1 MALPRLPVLACLVV
15 AALAGCAEP
24 PHFHLPPPAS
34 ATPPRIQG
42 AGGPLTPAQSQAAI
56 ARVAHA
62 AGDEG
67 MLARHLAI
75 EEAVAETP
83 LVAGNRTRILRDGE
97 ETFRAM
103 FAAIRAAKSHVH
115 LEYFIFEDVESDG
128 QTLADLL
135 VAKRRQGVAVS
146 IIYDSLGAGGTPDAF
161 FDRLAASG
169 VQLLSFNP
177 VNPLQARAG
186 YSINQRDHRKILLA
200 DGRLA
205 IVGGINLSTT
215 YQSRPSARRPP
226 PDQNDDPWRDT
237 DLLIEGPAVA
247 TLQQLFLDHWA
258 SQKGPPLA
266 PADFFPKLAPM
277 GGELV
282 RIIGSTPD
290 DDLPRYY
297 VTLLSAIRNAEKSID
312 LTAAYFV
319 PTRQEKHDLIAAA
332 RRGVRVRLLL
342 PGTSDSQRA
351 LDVARSHYEDLMEA
365 GIEIHEAHG
374 MVLHSK
380 TVTIDGVWSVIGSS
394 NLDHR
399 SVLFNAEVD
408 AVILGRTTADALRRI
423 FAADL
428 TRARRIDPRAWAA
441 RPFDQRVR
449 ETLSRAVE
457 TLL

>member
-1 MALPRLPVLACLVV
+1 MGL

-24 PHFHLPPPAS
+24 PHYRLAPA
-34 ATPPRIQG
+34 TGQPPRIVG
-42 AGGPLTPAQSQAAI
+42 ARGPLSPAQSQAVI
-56 ARVAHA
+56 ARLANA

-83 LVAGNRTRILRDGE
+83 LVAGNRTRILRDGP

-103 FAAIRAAKSHVH
+103 FAAIRSARDHIH

-128 QTLADLL
+128 ETLGDLL
-135 VAKRRQGVAVS
+135 VAKRRQGIPVS

-161 FDRLAASG
+161 LDRLAQAG
-169 VQLLSFNP
+169 IQLLSFNP

-186 YSINQRDHRKILLA
+186 YSINRRDHRKILLI

-205 IVGGINLSTT
+205 IVGGINLSST
-215 YQSRPSARRPP
+215 YQSRPSARPIP
-226 PDQNDDPWRDT
+226 ATESDDPWRDT

-247 TLQQLFLDHWA
+247 HLQQLFLDHWA

-266 PADFFPKLAPM
+266 PAAFFPKLEPM

-282 RIIGSTPD
+282 RIIGSTPGD
-290 DDLPRYY
+290 ELPRYY
-297 VTLLSAIRNAEKSID
+297 VTLLSAIRNAERSID

-332 RRGVRVRLLL
+332 RRGVKVRLLL
-342 PGTSDSQRA
+342 PGLSDSRRA

-374 MVLHSK
+374 LVLHSK

-408 AVILGRTTADALRRI
+408 AVILGRGTADALRRI
-423 FAADL
+423 FEADL
-428 TRARRIDPRAWAA
+428 ARARRIDPKAWAN
-441 RPFDQRVR
+441 RPIDQRLK
-449 ETLSRAVE
+449 ETFSRALE